1 MAEDG
6 MDVERIARLI
16 KVSEDDVRKWI
27 GERQRIGIARIFLRD
42 PDLCLMDEPSSTLD
56 AQHEKE
62 LLHTLKTEYGKK
74 ISCFNVSGFIPHF

>member
-27 GERQRIGIARIFLRD
+27 DENFCVVKYYHDKNSER
-42 PDLCLMDEPSSTLD
+42 LCLMQGLF
-56 AQHEKE
+56 QCFIEK
-62 LLHTLKTEYGKK
+62 K
-74 ISCFNVSGFIPHF
+74 ND

>member
-27 GERQRIGIARIFLRD
+27 
-42 PDLCLMDEPSSTLD
+42 D
-56 AQHEKE
+56 ANFCVVK
-62 LLHTLKTEYGKK
+62 
-74 ISCFNVSGFIPHF
+74 